1 MHQAFCVLS
10 TVSFNSLHS
19 YEAGTIIPIL
29 QIKKWRIRK
38 MEYLPKIVQL
48 GIQVFEIRV
57 YLDLYPDSLQ

>member
-1 MHQAFCVLS
+1 
-10 TVSFNSLHS
+10 
-19 YEAGTIIPIL
+19 
-29 QIKKWRIRK
+29 